1 MKSNLISIR
10 VIVAE
15 PPKGVSMQIQKGRDE
30 LIAPTTKTV
39 NELSFD
45 FEMKVD
51 LDADALNFLGKFA
64 QGPKHAR
71 FIYLNSG
78 TMAGQP
84 ESCWT
89 RRAKISLMDVTA
101 EQVNQVLSSAGA
113 RLEITIQGRGTD
125 GGPICASI
133 KPHASSG
140 WKVRK

>member
-1 MKSNLISIR
+1 MESNLISIR

-64 QGPKHAR
+64 QGPKDAR

-78 TMAGQP
+78 TMAGQL

-89 RRAKISLMDVTA
+89 RRAKISLMSVTA
-101 EQVNQVLSSAGA
+101 QQVNQVLSSPEM
-113 RLEITIQGRGTD
+113 RLEITIQGRGAD
-125 GGPICASI
+125 GGPICASV
-133 KPHASSG
+133 KPQATSG
-140 WKVRK
+140 WKVSK